1 MKKLFLSSSFSSV
14 AKLFAEFSD
23 TDLQGKTVSFIP
35 TAAIHEKVNF
45 YVEAG
50 KKALAKLG
58 LLVDELEISTAS
70 QKTIKSKLKTNDYI
84 YISGGNTFFLLQELR
99 KSGADKI
106 IAEEINSGK
115 LYIGESAGSMILAPN
130 IEYVQD
136 MDDPNAASDLTDYK
150 ALNLIDF
157 YPLPHHTN
165 FPFKKV
171 VETII
176 QKHQTSLSL
185 TPFSNAQ
192 AILVEDDH
200 VEVKTLSKKK

>member
-35 TAAIHEKVNF
+35 TAAIYEKVNF

-84 YISGGNTFFLLQELR
+84 YISGGNTFFLL
-99 KSGADKI
+99 
-106 IAEEINSGK
+106 
-115 LYIGESAGSMILAPN
+115 
-130 IEYVQD
+130 
-136 MDDPNAASDLTDYK
+136 
-150 ALNLIDF
+150 
-157 YPLPHHTN
+157 
-165 FPFKKV
+165 
-171 VETII
+171 
-176 QKHQTSLSL
+176 
-185 TPFSNAQ
+185 
-192 AILVEDDH
+192 
-200 VEVKTLSKKK
+200 